1 MAGLATGALPQTVHQ
16 AAASNA
22 PNNFLVPNATIVVE
36 LLIFLVV
43 FAVFY
48 KWIVPPLQQVLDE
61 REAMVRRT
69 IEDNDEAARLVRA
82 AEERYGAVL
91 AQARVAAS
99 VARDTARTEANQ
111 VREELRE
118 VAHREVERAR
128 RHGEERLRIQ
138 RDELLRHS
146 DVDALAL
153 QLAERILGQA
163 LGCRGA
169 SSGAVSTA
177 VSSTVSSPIDTS

>member
-1 MAGLATGALPQTVHQ
+1 MVELPTSALAQGVDQ
-16 AAASNA
+16 AAA
-22 PNNFLVPNATIVVE
+22 NNFLVPNATIVVE

-69 IEDNDEAARLVRA
+69 IEDNDEAARLLRA

-99 VARDTARTEANQ
+99 VARDTVRAEANQ
-111 VREELRE
+111 MNDELCE
-118 VAHREVERAR
+118 VARQEVERAR
-128 RHGEERLRIQ
+128 RRGEERLRAE
-138 RDELLRHS
+138 RDAVLRQLHT

-153 QLAERILGQA
+153 QLAERILGA
-163 LGCRGA
+163 GARLPASIERGSVDRHLVDRQRA
-169 SSGAVSTA
+169 
-177 VSSTVSSPIDTS
+177 